1 MRPTPARAS
10 ATPAWGGGGPA
21 DTAFRILGPVRAER
35 ASHPVPLPGGKQRTL
50 LAALLARAGAG
61 IPAGELVP
69 YILSGGGPEN
79 PEAAVYT
86 YVARLRSALARHAA
100 CPGLIRTTRAGYRA
114 DLGPDRLDLSAF
126 RALVQRALRRVD
138 RADLR
143 GGAADLH
150 DALALWRGP
159 AADGLGS
166 AAFRRAVAE
175 PLEEEAVRA
184 LDRYLDVMAALGE
197 GPDALAELR
206 GMAAVH
212 RGRGALGR
220 RLQEALRGHGEGAA
234 RGRSA

>member
-1 MRPTPARAS
+1 MRPSPVRAS
-10 ATPAWGGGGPA
+10 APPAWGGGASG

-35 ASHPVPLPGGKQRTL
+35 SSHPVPLPGGKQRTL

-61 IPAGELVP
+61 VPAGELVP

-86 YVARLRSALARHAA
+86 YVARLRSALARHAG
-100 CPGLIRTTRAGYRA
+100 CPDLIRTTRDGYRA

-126 RALVQRALRRVD
+126 RVLVERAMRRVEQP
-138 RADLR
+138 DLR
-143 GGAADLH
+143 GGAADLR

-184 LDRYLDVMAALGE
+184 LDRYLDIMSALGE
-197 GPDALAELR
+197 DSDALAELR
-206 GMAAVH
+206 GMAVVH

-220 RLQEALRGHGEGAA
+220 RLGEALRNHGEGTA
-234 RGRSA
+234 

>member
-1 MRPTPARAS
+1 MRPSHARPSARPARS
-10 ATPAWGGGGPA
+10 DEATGG
-21 DTAFRILGPVRAER
+21 TAFRILGPVRAER

-50 LAALLARAGAG
+50 LAALLARTGAG
-61 IPAGELVP
+61 VPAGELVP

-86 YVARLRSALARHAA
+86 NVARLRSALARHAE
-100 CPGLIRTTRAGYRA
+100 CPGLIRTTADGYRA
-114 DLGPDRLDLSAF
+114 DLGPDRLDLPAF
-126 RALVQRALRRVD
+126 RGLVQRALRRID
-138 RADLR
+138 QADLR

-150 DALALWRGP
+150 GALELWRGP

-184 LDRYLDVMAALGE
+184 LDRYLDVMWALGVRA
-197 GPDALAELR
+197 DALAELR

-220 RLQEALRGHGEGAA
+220 RLEETLRNCGDGAA
-234 RGRSA
+234 